1 MTRLSGM
8 LLALAVL
15 AAPLTAS
22 ASDLVG
28 ADAIV
33 KALTPK
39 PLKRAITLEAAKG
52 PPPPPPSIDLNV
64 EFEYDSAT
72 LTLDARRQLDALA
85 VALHNDILRESRFD
99 IAGHTDARGAA
110 AYNQRLS
117 ERRAQ
122 AVRDYLVGQHGII
135 ATRLSATGW
144 GFTRLK
150 SPQDPFAAENRR
162 VQISNLGQ

>member
-1 MTRLSGM
+1 MIRLPS
-8 LLALAVL
+8 LLLVLAVM
-15 AAPLTAS
+15 AAPLAAS

-28 ADAIV
+28 SDAIV

-39 PLKRAITLEAAKG
+39 PLKRALTLEATNT

-72 LTLDARRQLDALA
+72 LTNDARRQLDALA
-85 VALHNDILRESRFD
+85 VALHNEVLRESRFD
-99 IAGHTDARGAA
+99 IGGHTDARGTAP
-110 AYNQRLS
+110 YNQRLS

-122 AVRDYLVGQHGII
+122 AVRDYLVGQHGVV

-162 VQISNLGQ
+162 VQISNLGH